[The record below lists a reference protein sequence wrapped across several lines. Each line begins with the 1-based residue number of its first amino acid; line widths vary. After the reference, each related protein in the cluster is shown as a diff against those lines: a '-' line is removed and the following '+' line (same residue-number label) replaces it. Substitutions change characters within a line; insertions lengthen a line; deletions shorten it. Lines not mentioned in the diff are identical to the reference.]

1 MAARTYLCI
10 DPTGRGLRAVL
21 VAIEGE
27 VASVERALVAPLPSE
42 TDADDAAA
50 VGRWAAETLRSAGFP
65 TGSSVHEVIVALD
78 REQATIRRLS
88 LPTDDVDE
96 LPDMARFAIQRE
108 TPAEAGALAVD
119 LVPRESAGGTT
130 TVVVAAAPNTVVER
144 ARRVAESIASGS
156 PVIGL
161 RAFGV
166 ARLLGDAPRSAA
178 AAADAQ
184 DAASS
189 GVIAAFDCSG
199 GTLELV
205 VVRGGE
211 ILYSRGVR
219 VADAAAAASE
229 AKRSWMGYRF
239 TQADEQLSA
248 AFLLAS
254 NSWHAEFGA
263 ALDRALGMPLV
274 AFAPSANLRVAAAV
288 DREALGACWSLVGL
302 ALERSGLE
310 ESINLAAP
318 RRAPDRAA
326 RRRMRLLAAAGVL
339 IVAGLLGWTMGSFG
353 RERARTEV
361 EALTAEATAKLP
373 SHFRYRRDALKLEHL
388 RSWESASPEW
398 LEELRFIHEFAP
410 DSTKVVLDSVQ
421 ASLEASD
428 VQYDRSKRWKIAAD
442 LKLSLTGEARDRA
455 TADALRDALVENGRF
470 TVTSTGA
477 DTEGGRRLASPFTY
491 VLRGPVRRE
500 PTGGAKP
507 AAAAPGSAKA
517 SGPGSGKG
525 GES

>member
-1 MAARTYLCI
+1 MAARSYLCI

-21 VAIEGE
+21 IAVEGDR
-27 VASVERALVAPLPSE
+27 ATVERAAVASMPPE
-42 TDADDAAA
+42 TDPQETEVVA
-50 VGRWAAETLRSAGFP
+50 RWIVDTLRSSGFAL
-65 TGSSVHEVIVALD
+65 GSAIHEVIVVID

-108 TPAEAGALAVD
+108 TPPEAGALAVD
-119 LVPRESAGGTT
+119 LVPRESVGGTT
-130 TVVVAAAPNTVVER
+130 MVVVAAAPSVAVER
-144 ARRVAESIASGS
+144 ARLVADAIAPGT
-156 PVIGL
+156 PVVGL

-166 ARLLGDAPRSAA
+166 ARLLSDASAA
-178 AAADAQ
+178 ASVTPPADGP
-184 DAASS
+184 
-189 GVIAAFDCSG
+189 GVVAAFDCSG
-199 GTLELV
+199 ETLELV

-248 AFLLAS
+248 AYLLAS
-254 NSWHAEFGA
+254 ESWHAEFGA

-274 AFAPSANLRVAAAV
+274 AFVPPATLRVASTV

-326 RRRMRLLAAAGVL
+326 RRRMRALAAAGALV
-339 IVAGLLGWTMGSFG
+339 VAGLLGWTMGSFG

-388 RSWESASPEW
+388 RAWESAGPEW
-398 LEELRFIHEFAP
+398 LEEFRFIHGFAP
-410 DSTKVVLDSVQ
+410 DSTKVVLDSLQ

-442 LKLSLTGEARDRA
+442 LKFAMTGEARDRA
-455 TADALRDALVENGRF
+455 TADALRDALVEDGRF

-500 PTGGAKP
+500 PERSQKT
-507 AAAAPGSAKA
+507 
-517 SGPGSGKG
+517 
-525 GES
+525 GESKESAP

>member
-1 MAARTYLCI
+1 MAARSYLCI

-21 VAIEGE
+21 VVVEGG
-27 VASVERALVAPLPSE
+27 VATVERALVVAAPPEAEATEPDAKE
-42 TDADDAAA
+42 TDAG
-50 VGRWAAETLRSAGFP
+50 GRWAADALRSAGFP
-65 TGSSVHEVIVALD
+65 TGSAVHEVIVALD

-88 LPTDDVDE
+88 LPTDDADE

-108 TPAEAGALAVD
+108 TPTEAGALAVD

-130 TVVVAAAPNTVVER
+130 TVVVAAAPAAAVER
-144 ARRVAESIASGS
+144 ARRVADAVANGA

-166 ARLLGDAPRSAA
+166 ARLLGDAPQRPAEAGAA
-178 AAADAQ
+178 APAAP
-184 DAASS
+184 

-199 GTLELV
+199 ETLELV

-248 AFLLAS
+248 AYLLAS
-254 NSWHAEFGA
+254 ESWHAEFGA

-274 AFAPSANLRVAAAV
+274 AFAPPATLRVAASV

-326 RRRMRLLAAAGVL
+326 RRRMRALAAAGVL
-339 IVAGLLGWTMGSFG
+339 VVAGLLGWTMGSFG
-353 RERARTEV
+353 RERARAEV
-361 EALTAEATAKLP
+361 EALTADATAKLP

-388 RSWESASPEW
+388 RSWESAAPDW
-398 LEELRFIHEFAP
+398 LEELRFIHGFAP
-410 DSTKVVLDSVQ
+410 DSTKVVLDLFN

-442 LKLSLTGEARDRA
+442 LKFAMTGEARDRA
-455 TADALRDALVENGRF
+455 TADALRDALVEDGRF

-500 PTGGAKP
+500 PERSQKP
-507 AAAAPGSAKA
+507 SETKGAAP
-517 SGPGSGKG
+517 
-525 GES
+525 